1 MNRLPIGFGL
11 LLAFQAFLVVA
22 LWAVDPVQYT
32 GQRLFGSILAA
43 QLVIIAIFLH
53 LYLSGSE
60 DYDQEWVAVG
70 LAFIVLI
77 CLLAYFVFAG

>member
-1 MNRLPIGFGL
+1 MFG
-11 LLAFQAFLVVA
+11 A
-22 LWAVDPVQYT
+22 
-32 GQRLFGSILAA
+32 ILAA

-77 CLLAYFVFAG
+77 CLLAYFVFTG